1 MAGLYF
7 HIPFCK
13 RVCAYCDFYK
23 SVDLRR
29 MDPLL
34 ESMHRELDARREYLG
49 GEPVRTRYFGGGTPS
64 LCAPE
69 AIAGLLDHAATLFD
83 CTAAEETT
91 LEANPDDLTPAYLAA
106 LRRAGVNRLS
116 VGIQSFDDACLKLMN
131 RRHNAAQAVEAVRS
145 AQREGYEN
153 ITVDLIFGVPG
164 FGDDTLRRSL
174 DSALALGVQHIS
186 AYHLTIE
193 PDTAFGRRAARGE
206 FRAVDE
212 QISETEF
219 LTVHHTLTE
228 AGFEHY
234 EVSNFALP
242 GFRARHNAAYWHGA
256 KYLGIGPA
264 AHSFDGEER
273 HWNVGSV
280 ERYIAGD
287 PAERELLTNRDRFNE
302 YVMTALRTA
311 EGIDTREVEPN
322 RERKSLGTEITF
334 QSDVTDLTEM
344 IPVIQ
349 QQSQEVSDD
358 LKKKAL
364 AGRTIT
370 LKVKFFDFKTITR
383 SRTLPDYFNDD
394 DTIMRTVEELLPKTD
409 AGRIKLR
416 LLGVTVSGF
425 YGEHIPSGAMYQ
437 PEFEFMKTLPFRKW

>member
-1 MAGLYF
+1 MTMAKQAHPLGLYL
-7 HIPFCK
+7 HIPFCRSK
-13 RVCAYCDFYK
+13 CAYCDFYK

-69 AIAGLLDHAATLFD
+69 ALAGLLDHAATLFD

-116 VGIQSFDDACLKLMN
+116 VGIQSFDDACLKLMS

-164 FGDDTLRRSL
+164 FGNDTLRRSR

-186 AYHLTIE
+186 AYHLTVE

-212 QISETEF
+212 EVSEEEF
-219 LTVHHTLTE
+219 LTVHDTLTA

-234 EVSNFALP
+234 EVSNYALP
-242 GFRARHNAAYWHGA
+242 GFRARHNASYWHGT

-273 HWNVGSV
+273 HWNASSV
-280 ERYIAGD
+280 EKYIAGA
-287 PAERELLTNRDRFNE
+287 PAGKEVLTRRDRFNE

-311 EGIDTREVEPN
+311 EGIDLEEAAARFGAKRLARMQEEAAPFL
-322 RERKSLGTEITF
+322 RSGTLRIVRGRMALPPEKFLI
-334 QSDVTDLTEM
+334 SDA
-344 IPVIQ
+344 VIG
-349 QQSQEVSDD
+349 
-358 LKKKAL
+358 AL
-364 AGRTIT
+364 
-370 LKVKFFDFKTITR
+370 
-383 SRTLPDYFNDD
+383 
-394 DTIMRTVEELLPKTD
+394 
-409 AGRIKLR
+409 
-416 LLGVTVSGF
+416 
-425 YGEHIPSGAMYQ
+425 
-437 PEFEFMKTLPFRKW
+437 FET

>member
-116 VGIQSFDDACLKLMN
+116 VGIQSFDDACLKLMS

-164 FGDDTLRRSL
+164 FGNDTLRRSL

-186 AYHLTIE
+186 AYHLTVE

-212 QISETEF
+212 EVSEEEF
-219 LTVHHTLTE
+219 LTVHDTLTA

-234 EVSNFALP
+234 EVSNYALP
-242 GFRARHNAAYWHGA
+242 GFRARHNASYWHGT

-273 HWNVGSV
+273 HWNASSV
-280 ERYIAGD
+280 EKYIAGA
-287 PAERELLTNRDRFNE
+287 PAGKEVLTLRDRFNE
-302 YVMTALRTA
+302 YVMTALRTV
-311 EGIDTREVEPN
+311 EGIDLEEAAARFGAKRLARMQEEAAPFL
-322 RERKSLGTEITF
+322 RSGTLRIVRGRMALPPEKFLI
-334 QSDVTDLTEM
+334 SDA
-344 IPVIQ
+344 VIG
-349 QQSQEVSDD
+349 
-358 LKKKAL
+358 AL
-364 AGRTIT
+364 
-370 LKVKFFDFKTITR
+370 
-383 SRTLPDYFNDD
+383 
-394 DTIMRTVEELLPKTD
+394 
-409 AGRIKLR
+409 
-416 LLGVTVSGF
+416 
-425 YGEHIPSGAMYQ
+425 
-437 PEFEFMKTLPFRKW
+437 FET